1 VRQTKPSDTY
11 RYEPDYAVAP
21 GAVLAEMLEAL
32 GMSHAEFARRC
43 GRSPKL
49 VSEIIAGKAP
59 VEPETALQFER
70 VLGMAASVWLNLEA
84 NYQLYKARQ
93 LDEEEIRRGAAWAAE
108 FPLQDL
114 IDLQVLEKPLGPVD
128 AARKLLAFFGVG
140 SISAWE
146 DRYGQLAV
154 SFRHSPSFKSS
165 RGALIAWLRIGELW
179 AEEQECVEY
188 NRTAFLHALL
198 QIEGLTRSEPADLV
212 PRIRELCNGAGVA
225 FVLVPA
231 LSNTSVSGAARW
243 LSPRKALIQQSNRYK
258 TNDHFWFTF
267 FHEAAHIILH
277 SKRGVFVDESNG
289 PPEDEA
295 EAEEEAND
303 WAGDRLV
310 PRAAVRHFSG
320 CQRISA
326 QSVLD
331 CARDYDIEPGF
342 LVGRLQHERILPWQ
356 NLNRL
361 KRKIEIRR
369 GPDGS
374 FVLATRAA

>member
-1 VRQTKPSDTY
+1 MD
-11 RYEPDYAVAP
+11 AV
-21 GAVLAEMLEAL
+21 
-32 GMSHAEFARRC
+32 
-43 GRSPKL
+43 
-49 VSEIIAGKAP
+49 
-59 VEPETALQFER
+59 
-70 VLGMAASVWLNLEA
+70 
-84 NYQLYKARQ
+84 
-93 LDEEEIRRGAAWAAE
+93 
-108 FPLQDL
+108 
-114 IDLQVLEKPLGPVD
+114 
-128 AARKLLAFFGVG
+128 RKLLAFFGVG
-140 SISAWE
+140 SITAWE

-154 SFRHSPSFKSS
+154 SYRHSRSFKSS
-165 RGALIAWLRIGELW
+165 REALIAWLRIGEIW

-198 QIEGLTRSEPADLV
+198 EIEGLTRSEPADLV

-320 CQRISA
+320 RQRISA

-342 LVGRLQHERILPWQ
+342 LVGRLQHERILPWK
-356 NLNRL
+356 NLNGL
-361 KRKIEIRR
+361 KRRIEIRR
-369 GPDGS
+369 APDGS
-374 FVLATRAA
+374 FILASRAA